1 VLALIKLIDSKYIT
15 TDTEYRPIDFGRKA
29 QYFTLDVISSV
40 AYGFPF
46 GFLATDSDVYQY
58 IETSEKVVP
67 AAMVVTVYPWLNHI
81 LTSSFMKSL
90 LPSATDP
97 IGFGKILGFV
107 PLFTRLGMVK
117 RIPEY
122 SYGLRYYNG
131 CG

>member
-1 VLALIKLIDSKYIT
+1 VLALIQLIDSKYIT
-15 TDTEYRPIDFGRKA
+15 TDKEYRPIDFGRKA
-29 QYFTLDVISSV
+29 QYFTLDVISTV
-40 AYGFPF
+40 AYGFTF
-46 GFLATDSDVYQY
+46 GFLATDTDVYQY

-97 IGFGKILGFV
+97 IGFGKIIGFV
-107 PLFTRLGMVK
+107 PLLIRLGTVK
-117 RIPEY
+117 RNPEH
-122 SYGLRYYNG
+122 SYALRRHNG